1 MMITSVT
8 RPCSKCDGEMTQGF
22 VLDLGHYQS
31 KQQQSWVSGVP
42 EKSFWSGLKT
52 WDREA
57 YTVEAYRC
65 SSCSLVEFYTTDVV
79 NL

>member
-1 MMITSVT
+1 
-8 RPCSKCDGEMTQGF
+8 MTQGF

-52 WDREA
+52 SMRDA
-57 YTVEAYRC
+57 YHVEAYRC
-65 SSCSLVEFYTTDVV
+65 SSCNLVEFYTTDAVD
-79 NL
+79 L